1 MKRHFGVLLAGFIV
15 FSVLDAAAQQPQPA
29 TPTPPRTIQYIAPQ
43 AVPAPPPARP
53 QVVPAPP
60 PPVRQGV
67 PVTSSRERVTTA
79 VDESA
84 GGQPVNIRVE
94 VTIVDQTST
103 GQPVRRVINILAADR
118 SFARIRSLFTDT
130 MEPTAINA
138 PGARSPDNRRVDV
151 DARPRI
157 VGNSIRVELVIQ
169 NNALGSGNPL
179 LNWTQSFTV
188 FLENG
193 KVATPIE
200 STDPS
205 TSRKMSIEVKA
216 TILK

>member
-1 MKRHFGVLLAGFIV
+1 MKRHFGLLLAGFLV
-15 FSVLDAAAQQPQPA
+15 FSALDAAAQQPPQPVQPA
-29 TPTPPRTIQYIAPQ
+29 QPPQ
-43 AVPAPPPARP
+43 APAAPRQPAPARGTAPGAPA
-53 QVVPAPP
+53 
-60 PPVRQGV
+60 V
-67 PVTSSRERVTTA
+67 PVMPVMM
-79 VDESA
+79 DESA
-84 GGQPVNIRVE
+84 GGQPVNIRLE
-94 VTIVDQTST
+94 VTIVDQTAT

-118 SFARIRSLFTDT
+118 SIARIRSLFTDA
-130 MEPTAINA
+130 PDTAAAGA
-138 PGARSPDNRRVDV
+138 PRNPDNRRVDV

-157 VGNSIRVELVIQ
+157 VASSIRVDLTIQ

-205 TSRKMSIEVKA
+205 TNRKMSIEVKA

>member
-1 MKRHFGVLLAGFIV
+1 MKRHFGLLLAGFLV
-15 FSVLDAAAQQPQPA
+15 LSALDAAAQQAPQPV
-29 TPTPPRTIQYIAPQ
+29 Q
-43 AVPAPPPARP
+43 PARP
-53 QVVPAPP
+53 PQTPAAPRQPAPARGTAP
-60 PPVRQGV
+60 GAPAV
-67 PVTSSRERVTTA
+67 PVMPVM
-79 VDESA
+79 DESA
-84 GGQPVNIRVE
+84 GGQPVNIRLE
-94 VTIVDQTST
+94 VTIVDQTAA

-118 SFARIRSLFTDT
+118 SIARIRSLFTD
-130 MEPTAINA
+130 A
-138 PGARSPDNRRVDV
+138 PEASGAGASRSPDNRRVDV

-157 VGNSIRVELVIQ
+157 VASSIRVDLTIQ

-205 TSRKMSIEVKA
+205 TNRKMSIEVKA

>member
-1 MKRHFGVLLAGFIV
+1 MKRCFGLLLAGFLV
-15 FSVLDAAAQQPQPA
+15 FSALDAGAQQPPQPVQPA
-29 TPTPPRTIQYIAPQ
+29 QPPQ
-43 AVPAPPPARP
+43 APAAPSQPSPARGVARAAP
-53 QVVPAPP
+53 AVPVVPA
-60 PPVRQGV
+60 
-67 PVTSSRERVTTA
+67 TI
-79 VDESA
+79 DDIA
-84 GGQPVNIRVE
+84 GGQPVNIRLE
-94 VTIVDQTST
+94 VTIVDQAAS

-118 SFARIRSLFTDT
+118 SFARIRSLFTD
-130 MEPTAINA
+130 A
-138 PGARSPDNRRVDV
+138 PESAAAGAPRSPDNRRVDV

-157 VGNSIRVELVIQ
+157 VGSSIRVDLTIQ

-188 FLENG
+188 FLENA

-205 TSRKMSIEVKA
+205 TNRKMSIEVKA